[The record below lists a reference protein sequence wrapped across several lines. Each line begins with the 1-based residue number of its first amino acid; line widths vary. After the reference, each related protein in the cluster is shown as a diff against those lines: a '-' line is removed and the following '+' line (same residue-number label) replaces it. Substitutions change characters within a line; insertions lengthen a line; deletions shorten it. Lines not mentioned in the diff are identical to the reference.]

1 MRLPL
6 TCLGGE
12 GGMGGGGGGGVLVLH
27 DCTVDLAKPESEK
40 HHYQHSSTQEARIT
54 TPPYS

>member
-6 TCLGGE
+6 TCLGSE
-12 GGMGGGGGGGVLVLH
+12 GGMGGGGGGVLVLH